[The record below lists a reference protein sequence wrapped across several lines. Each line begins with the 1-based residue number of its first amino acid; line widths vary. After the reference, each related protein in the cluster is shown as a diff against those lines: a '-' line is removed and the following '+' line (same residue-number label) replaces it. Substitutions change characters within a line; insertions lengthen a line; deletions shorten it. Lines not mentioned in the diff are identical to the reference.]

1 MTVNVIQKCSAVLQK
16 RSRKETA
23 SLILIHLLSDNVTHG
38 HGNHQV
44 SRVTRVHIT
53 SRGGKHKTGTIEL

>member
-1 MTVNVIQKCSAVLQK
+1 MLYKSAVQFYK
-16 RSRKETA
+16 RGPGKKTA

-53 SRGGKHKTGTIEL
+53 SHGGKHKTGTIEL

>member
-1 MTVNVIQKCSAVLQK
+1 MLYKSAVQFYK
-16 RSRKETA
+16 RGPEEK

-44 SRVTRVHIT
+44 SRVTRAHIT

>member
-1 MTVNVIQKCSAVLQK
+1 MFYKSAVQFYK
-16 RSRKETA
+16 RGPASRKETA

-44 SRVTRVHIT
+44 SRVTRAHIT

>member
-1 MTVNVIQKCSAVLQK
+1 MLYKSAVQFYK
-16 RSRKETA
+16 RGSGKKTA

-44 SRVTRVHIT
+44 SRVTRAHIT